1 MWLLEGNSLSV
12 SCPLFYPLKNTDLGR
27 KAKSKSMLMSRL
39 SSSPHCGTLL
49 YEQHRDPAQAM
60 HDFLLAEVRSSLE
73 WMEILADV
81 LWQCKPYHLQP
92 LISVSEKQCSRCGF
106 TKCFLITTSTIK
118 VCIKTEFVL
127 KFSQVSLILEGC
139 YEEKDFNARAQKPAK
154 LFSLPEWCEVPVAV

>member
-60 HDFLLAEVRSSLE
+60 HDFLPCRG
-73 WMEILADV
+73 
-81 LWQCKPYHLQP
+81 
-92 LISVSEKQCSRCGF
+92 EKQPGVNEDPCRCAVTVSALPPTAPYF
-106 TKCFLITTSTIK
+106 CVWEAMEHVWFHQMFFITTSKIK